1 MNKIEE
7 ALSILFHKHRIIF
20 WYDEKEELKAEFD
33 ELDLARVEKIAV
45 TNNQFYIKYLS
56 TREKPSS
63 QFLLYFPYKKP
74 SNAENWLLDI
84 ELANYVFQTRQEAM
98 FAQELELDY
107 DYTNLIAE
115 HIEFFKNKER
125 RADLRELLGKDDD
138 YHAIR
143 YKMLA
148 VLFNTD
154 NVSLVS
160 FLQVHASAFND
171 GNERYERELERYNLR
186 QFYWKEISRKYG
198 YTNETP
204 SIYDFLLE
212 VFNNNLSIGKKT
224 GIAKE
229 SKILIGLWKDSI
241 SYKEAY
247 RNLSEK
253 IAGDLKIE
261 SALNNIGVDDII
273 QDDLYELIDKRI
285 ISELTQLIC
294 EESISNERLNQLI
307 KQRENKYWYY
317 DYEDF
322 YSCLENGMQ
331 MISSVRKIEKVKV
344 ESFADGIQSYVRN
357 LYKIDHYYR
366 KYIAHYRK
374 AKQNKVLQPL
384 TEKVEKVYCNDWLL
398 NYGNKWQQV
407 IDVTEKWYNQPKIAQ
422 FRFFSDHVK
431 PFVTKGQRLFII
443 ISDAFRYE
451 CGWEYLQEIQNEKRF
466 EGELEHMVSSLPSY
480 TQLGMA
486 ALLPNTNMTF
496 QPDSENILIN
506 GNSTQGV
513 QGRTKIL
520 EQMAGVRATAINAE
534 EFMKMNSAT
543 DGREFVK
550 KHDLIYIYHNR
561 IDKVGDDKTS
571 EEKVFEAVEQELEFL
586 MDLIKKIANM
596 NGNNMFITAD
606 HGFLYQNNELAESD
620 FSIGE
625 VKGEIWKESRR
636 YVIGKNLKGDSSTKH
651 FTAEQLNLSG
661 DTEVL
666 IPKSINRIRIKG
678 AGSRYVHGG
687 ASLQEIIIP
696 LLKVSKTR
704 QDTTKQ
710 VDVDIIKSTDKITT
724 NILAV
729 SFLQTD
735 LVSEKVLPRQI
746 RSAIYTEEGEMLSD
760 QFTYNFDIVE
770 GTERMREVKHRFH
783 LSSKASGK
791 YKNQRV
797 KLLLEE
803 PVEGTSKWKAYK
815 EYSYTLNISFTNDFD
830 DM

>member
-7 ALSILFHKHRIIF
+7 ALSILFQKHRIIF
-20 WYDEKEELKAEFD
+20 WYDEKEQLKTEFD
-33 ELDLARVEKIAV
+33 ELALAGVEKVIV
-45 TNNQFYIKYLS
+45 KNNQFFIKFLV
-56 TREKPSS
+56 TRKEPDS
-63 QFLLYFPYKKP
+63 QFLLYLPYKKP
-74 SNAENWLLDI
+74 NNAENWLLDI
-84 ELANYVFQTRQEAM
+84 ELAHYLFQTRQEAM

-107 DYTNLIAE
+107 DFTNLIAE

-125 RADLRELLGKDDD
+125 RADLKELLGKNDD

-154 NVSLVS
+154 NVTLVS

-198 YTNETP
+198 YTNENPTV
-204 SIYDFLLE
+204 YDFLLE
-212 VFNNNLSIGKKT
+212 VFNNNFSIGKKT

-229 SKILIGLWKDSI
+229 SKILVGMWKDSI

-247 RNLSEK
+247 RNLSQK

-261 SALNNIGVDDII
+261 SDLNNIRVDDII
-273 QDDLYELIDKRI
+273 QDDLFELIDKRI
-285 ISELTQLIC
+285 ISELAQLIC
-294 EESISNERLNQLI
+294 EEAISNERLNQLI
-307 KQRENKYWYY
+307 KQRENKYWYH

-331 MISSVRKIEKVKV
+331 MITAVRKTEKLKI
-344 ESFADGIQSYVRN
+344 ESFAEGIQSYVQN

-384 TEKVEKVYCNDWLL
+384 TEKVEKVYSNDWLL
-398 NYGNKWQQV
+398 NYGNKWQQI
-407 IDVTEKWYNQPKIAQ
+407 IDRTEKWYNQPKIAQ
-422 FRFFSDHVK
+422 YRFFSDHVK

-451 CGWEYLQEIQNEKRF
+451 CGWEYLQEIQTEKRF
-466 EGELEHMVSSLPSY
+466 EGELEHLVASLPSY

-496 QPDSENILIN
+496 QPDSENILIS

-520 EQMAGVRATAINAE
+520 EQLAGVRATAINAE

-543 DGREFVK
+543 DGRGFVK
-550 KHDLIYIYHNR
+550 KYDLIYIYHNR

-586 MDLIKKIANM
+586 MDVIKKIANM

-606 HGFLYQNNELAESD
+606 HGFLYQNNELEESD
-620 FSIGE
+620 FSIAQ

-636 YVIGKNLKGDSSTKH
+636 YIIGKNLKGDSSTKH
-651 FTAEQLNLSG
+651 FTAEQLYLSG
-661 DTEVL
+661 DAEVL

-687 ASLQEIIIP
+687 ASLQGC
-696 LLKVSKTR
+696 R
-704 QDTTKQ
+704 
-710 VDVDIIKSTDKITT
+710 
-724 NILAV
+724 
-729 SFLQTD
+729 
-735 LVSEKVLPRQI
+735 
-746 RSAIYTEEGEMLSD
+746 Y
-760 QFTYNFDIVE
+760 Y
-770 GTERMREVKHRFH
+770 
-783 LSSKASGK
+783 
-791 YKNQRV
+791 
-797 KLLLEE
+797 
-803 PVEGTSKWKAYK
+803 
-815 EYSYTLNISFTNDFD
+815 
-830 DM
+830 

>member
-1 MNKIEE
+1 MNKIED
-7 ALSILFHKHRIIF
+7 ALSKLFNKHRIIF
-20 WYDEKEELKAEFD
+20 WYDENEQLKEEFD
-33 ELDLARVEKIAV
+33 ELALDGVEKV
-45 TNNQFYIKYLS
+45 LVKNNQFYIKYLIS
-56 TREKPSS
+56 REKPST
-63 QFLLYFPYKKP
+63 QFLLYLPYYKP
-74 SNAENWLLDI
+74 NNAENWLLDM
-84 ELANYVFQTRQEAM
+84 ELAYYVFQTRQEAM

-107 DYTNLIAE
+107 DFTNLIAE

-125 RADLRELLGKDDD
+125 RADLKELLGKDDD
-138 YHAIR
+138 YQAIR

-154 NVSLVS
+154 NVSLAS

-171 GNERYERELERYNLR
+171 GNERYDRELERYNLIN
-186 QFYWKEISRKYG
+186 FYWKEIARKYG
-198 YTNETP
+198 YTNEIPT
-204 SIYDFLLE
+204 IYDFLLE
-212 VFNNNLSIGKKT
+212 VFNNNFSIGKKT

-229 SKILIGLWKDSI
+229 SKILISMWKDSI
-241 SYKEAY
+241 SYQQAY
-247 RNLSEK
+247 RKLSQK

-261 SALNNIGVDDII
+261 SALNNIRVDDII
-273 QDDLYELIDKRI
+273 QDDLFELIDKRI
-285 ISELTQLIC
+285 ISELAQLIC
-294 EESISNERLNQLI
+294 EESISSDRLNQLI
-307 KQRENKYWYY
+307 KQRENKYWYQ

-322 YSCLENGMQ
+322 YACLENGMQ
-331 MISSVRKIEKVKV
+331 MITTVRKTDKVKV
-344 ESFADGIQSYVRN
+344 ESFAEGVQSYVQN

-366 KYIAHYRK
+366 KYISHYRK

-384 TEKVEKVYCNDWLL
+384 TDKVEKVYSNDWLL
-398 NYGNKWQQV
+398 NYGNKWQKV
-407 IDVTEKWYNQPKIAQ
+407 IDATDKWYNQPKTAQ
-422 FRFFSDHVK
+422 HRFFTDHIK
-431 PFVTKGQRLFII
+431 PFITKGQRLFII
-443 ISDAFRYE
+443 ISDALRYE
-451 CGWEYLQEIQNEKRF
+451 CGWEYLQKIQTEKRF
-466 EGELEHMVSSLPSY
+466 EGELEYMVSSLPSY

-486 ALLPNTNMTF
+486 SLLPNTNMSF
-496 QPDSENILIN
+496 QPESENILIN
-506 GNSTQGV
+506 GNTTQGV
-513 QGRTKIL
+513 QGRAKIL
-520 EQMAGVRATAINAE
+520 EQMVGARATAIGAE
-534 EFMKMNSAT
+534 DFMKMNSAT

-550 KHDLIYIYHNR
+550 QYDLIYIYHNR

-571 EEKVFEAVEQELEFL
+571 EEKVFDAVEDELEFL
-586 MDLIKKIANM
+586 MDVIKKVANM

-606 HGFLYQNNELAESD
+606 HGFLYQNKELEESD

-625 VKGEIWKESRR
+625 VKGDIWKESRR
-636 YVIGKNLKGDSSTKH
+636 YVIGKNLKGDASTKH

-687 ASLQEIIIP
+687 ASLQEIVIP
-696 LLKVSKTR
+696 LLKVTKTR

-735 LVSEKVLPRQI
+735 LVSDKVLPRQI
-746 RSAIYTEEGEMLSD
+746 RSAIYAEDGEVLSD
-760 QFTYNFDIVE
+760 QFTYNFDIAE

-783 LSSKASGK
+783 LSSKASGT

-797 KLLLEE
+797 KLLMKE
-803 PVEGTSKWKAYK
+803 PVEGTSKWKTYK

-830 DM
+830 EM

>member
-1 MNKIEE
+1 MNKIED
-7 ALSILFHKHRIIF
+7 ALSKLFNKHRIIF
-20 WYDEKEELKAEFD
+20 WYDENEQLKEEFD
-33 ELDLARVEKIAV
+33 ELALDGVEKV
-45 TNNQFYIKYLS
+45 LVKNNQFYIKYLIS
-56 TREKPSS
+56 REKPST
-63 QFLLYFPYKKP
+63 QFLLYLPYYKP
-74 SNAENWLLDI
+74 NNAENWLLDM
-84 ELANYVFQTRQEAM
+84 ELAYYVFQTRQEAM

-107 DYTNLIAE
+107 DFTNLIAE

-125 RADLRELLGKDDD
+125 RADLKELLGKDDD
-138 YHAIR
+138 YQAIR

-154 NVSLVS
+154 NVSLAS

-171 GNERYERELERYNLR
+171 GNERYDRELERYNLIN
-186 QFYWKEISRKYG
+186 FYWKEIARKYG
-198 YTNETP
+198 YTNEIPT
-204 SIYDFLLE
+204 IYDFLLE
-212 VFNNNLSIGKKT
+212 VFNNNFSIGKKT

-229 SKILIGLWKDSI
+229 SKILISMWKDSI
-241 SYKEAY
+241 SYQQAY
-247 RNLSEK
+247 RKLSQK

-261 SALNNIGVDDII
+261 SALNNIRVDDII
-273 QDDLYELIDKRI
+273 QDDLFELIDKRI
-285 ISELTQLIC
+285 ISELAQLIC
-294 EESISNERLNQLI
+294 EESISSDRLNQLI
-307 KQRENKYWYY
+307 KQRENKYWYQ

-322 YSCLENGMQ
+322 YACLENGMQ
-331 MISSVRKIEKVKV
+331 MITTVRKTDKVKV
-344 ESFADGIQSYVRN
+344 ESFAEGVQSYVQN

-366 KYIAHYRK
+366 KYISHYRK

-384 TEKVEKVYCNDWLL
+384 TDKVEKVYSNDWLL
-398 NYGNKWQQV
+398 NYGNKWQKV
-407 IDVTEKWYNQPKIAQ
+407 IDATDKWYNQPKTAQ
-422 FRFFSDHVK
+422 HRFFTDHIK
-431 PFVTKGQRLFII
+431 PFITKGQRLFII
-443 ISDAFRYE
+443 ISDALRYE
-451 CGWEYLQEIQNEKRF
+451 CGWEYLQKIQTEKRF
-466 EGELEHMVSSLPSY
+466 EGELEYMVSSLPSY

-486 ALLPNTNMTF
+486 SLLPNTNMSF
-496 QPDSENILIN
+496 QPESENILIN
-506 GNSTQGV
+506 GNTTQGV
-513 QGRTKIL
+513 QGRAKIL
-520 EQMAGVRATAINAE
+520 EQMVGARATAIGAE
-534 EFMKMNSAT
+534 DFMKMNSAT

-550 KHDLIYIYHNR
+550 QYDLIYIYHNR

-571 EEKVFEAVEQELEFL
+571 EEKVFDAVEDELEFL
-586 MDLIKKIANM
+586 MDVIKKVANM

-606 HGFLYQNNELAESD
+606 HGFLYQNKELEESD

-625 VKGEIWKESRR
+625 VKGDIWKESRR
-636 YVIGKNLKGDSSTKH
+636 YVIGKNLKGDASTKH

-687 ASLQEIIIP
+687 ASLQEIVIP
-696 LLKVSKTR
+696 LLKVTKTR

-735 LVSEKVLPRQI
+735 LVSDKVLPRQI
-746 RSAIYTEEGEMLSD
+746 RSAIYAEDGEVLSD
-760 QFTYNFDIVE
+760 QFTYNFDIAE

-783 LSSKASGK
+783 LSSKASGT

-797 KLLLEE
+797 KLLMKE
-803 PVEGTSKWKAYK
+803 PVEGTSKWKTYK

-830 DM
+830 ET

>member
-7 ALSILFHKHRIIF
+7 ALSKLFEKHRIIF
-20 WYDEKEELKAEFD
+20 WYDENEQLKQEFD
-33 ELDLARVEKIAV
+33 ELALDGVEKVIV
-45 TNNQFYIKYLS
+45 GNNQFYIKYLV
-56 TREKPSS
+56 TTEKPNA
-63 QFLLYFPYKKP
+63 QFLLYLPYNKP
-74 SNAENWLLDI
+74 SNAENWLLDL
-84 ELANYVFQTRQEAM
+84 ELAHYVFQTRQEAM

-107 DYTNLIAE
+107 DFTNLIAE

-125 RADLRELLGKDDD
+125 RAYLKELLGKDDD
-138 YHAIR
+138 FQAIR

-160 FLQVHASAFND
+160 FIQIHASAFSD
-171 GNERYERELERYNLR
+171 GNERYDRELERYNLKD
-186 QFYWKEISRKYG
+186 FYWKEIARKYG
-198 YTNETP
+198 YNNETP
-204 SIYDFLLE
+204 AIYDFLLE

-229 SKILIGLWKDSI
+229 SKILIGIWKDSI
-241 SYKEAY
+241 SYQQAY
-247 RNLSEK
+247 RKLSQK
-253 IAGDLKIE
+253 IAGDLKVE
-261 SALNNIGVDDII
+261 SALNSVRVDDII
-273 QDDLYELIDKRI
+273 QDDLFELIDKRI
-285 ISELTQLIC
+285 ISELAQLIC
-294 EESISNERLNQLI
+294 EEAISNDRLSQLI
-307 KQRENKYWYY
+307 KQRENKYWYP

-322 YSCLENGMQ
+322 YACLENSML
-331 MISSVRKIEKVKV
+331 MVTSVRKADKLKV
-344 ESFADGIQSYVRN
+344 ESFVEGAQSYVLN
-357 LYKIDHYYR
+357 LYKIDNYYR
-366 KYIAHYRK
+366 KYITHYRK

-398 NYGNKWQQV
+398 NYGNKWQKV
-407 IDVTEKWYNQPKIAQ
+407 IDSTEKWYNQPKVAQ
-422 FRFFSDHVK
+422 HRFFSDHIK
-431 PFVTKGQRLFII
+431 PFTTKGQRLFII
-443 ISDAFRYE
+443 ISDGLRYE
-451 CGWEYLQEIQNEKRF
+451 CGWEYLQKIQTEKRF
-466 EGELEHMVSSLPSY
+466 EGELEYMISSLPSY

-486 ALLPNTNMTF
+486 SLLPNANMTF
-496 QPDSENILIN
+496 QPDSEYVLIN

-513 QGRTKIL
+513 QARSKIL
-520 EQMAGVRATAINAE
+520 EQMAGVRATAIRAE
-534 EFMKMNSAT
+534 DFMKMNSAT

-550 KHDLIYIYHNR
+550 QYDLIYIYHNR
-561 IDKVGDDKTS
+561 IDKIGDDKTS

-586 MDLIKKIANM
+586 MDVIKKIANM

-606 HGFLYQNNELAESD
+606 HGFLYQNKELEESD

-625 VKGEIWKESRR
+625 VKGDIWKESRR
-636 YVIGKNLKGDSSTKH
+636 YVIGKNLKGDASTKH

-661 DTEVL
+661 DAEVL

-687 ASLQEIIIP
+687 ASLQEIVIP
-696 LLKVSKTR
+696 LLKVTKKR

-746 RSAIYTEEGEMLSD
+746 RSSIYAEDGEVLSD
-760 QFTYNFDIVE
+760 QFTYNFDIAE

-783 LSSKASGK
+783 LSSRASGK

-803 PVEGTSKWKAYK
+803 PVEGSSKWKTYK
-815 EYSYTLNISFTNDFD
+815 EYTYTLNISFTNDFD
-830 DM
+830 EM

>member
-7 ALSILFHKHRIIF
+7 ALSKLFNKHRIIF
-20 WYDEKEELKAEFD
+20 WYDENEQFKQEFD
-33 ELDLARVEKIAV
+33 ELGLDGVEKVIV
-45 TNNQFYIKYLS
+45 KNNQFYIKYIIS
-56 TREKPSS
+56 REKPST
-63 QFLLYFPYKKP
+63 QFLLYLPYNKP
-74 SNAENWLLDI
+74 NNAENWLLDM
-84 ELANYVFQTRQEAM
+84 ELAYYVFQTRQEAM

-107 DYTNLIAE
+107 DFTNLIAE

-125 RADLRELLGKDDD
+125 RADLKELLGKDDD
-138 YHAIR
+138 YQAIR

-171 GNERYERELERYNLR
+171 GNERYDRELERYNLKN
-186 QFYWKEISRKYG
+186 FYWKEIARKYG

-204 SIYDFLLE
+204 TIYDFLLE
-212 VFNNNLSIGKKT
+212 VFNNNFSIGKKT

-229 SKILIGLWKDSI
+229 SKILISMWKDSI
-241 SYKEAY
+241 SYQQAY
-247 RNLSEK
+247 RKLSQK

-261 SALNNIGVDDII
+261 SALNNIRVDDII
-273 QDDLYELIDKRI
+273 QDDLFELIDKRI
-285 ISELTQLIC
+285 ISELAQLIC
-294 EESISNERLNQLI
+294 EESISNDRLNQLI
-307 KQRENKYWYY
+307 KQRENKYWYQ

-322 YSCLENGMQ
+322 YACLENGMQ
-331 MISSVRKIEKVKV
+331 MISSVRKTDKLKV
-344 ESFADGIQSYVRN
+344 ESFGEGIQTYAQN

-366 KYIAHYRK
+366 KYIYHYRK

-398 NYGNKWQQV
+398 NYGNKWQKV
-407 IDVTEKWYNQPKIAQ
+407 IDTSERWYNQPKVTQ
-422 FRFFSDHVK
+422 HRFFTDHVK
-431 PFVTKGQRLFII
+431 PFITKGQRLFVI
-443 ISDAFRYE
+443 ISDALRYE
-451 CGWEYLQEIQNEKRF
+451 CGWEYLQKIQTEKRF

-486 ALLPNTNMTF
+486 ALLPNANMTF
-496 QPDSENILIN
+496 QTDSENILIN

-534 EFMKMNSAT
+534 DFMKMNSST

-550 KHDLIYIYHNR
+550 QYDLIYIYHNR

-586 MDLIKKIANM
+586 MDVIKKIANM

-625 VKGEIWKESRR
+625 VKGKIWKESRR
-636 YVIGKNLKGDSSTKH
+636 YVIGKNLKGDASTKH

-661 DTEVL
+661 DAEVL

-687 ASLQEIIIP
+687 ASLQEIVIP
-696 LLKVSKTR
+696 LLKVTKTR

-746 RSAIYTEEGEMLSD
+746 RSAIYAEDGEMLSD
-760 QFTYNFDIVE
+760 QFTYNFDIAE

-797 KLLLEE
+797 KLLLDE
-803 PVEGTSKWKAYK
+803 PVENSSQWRNYK